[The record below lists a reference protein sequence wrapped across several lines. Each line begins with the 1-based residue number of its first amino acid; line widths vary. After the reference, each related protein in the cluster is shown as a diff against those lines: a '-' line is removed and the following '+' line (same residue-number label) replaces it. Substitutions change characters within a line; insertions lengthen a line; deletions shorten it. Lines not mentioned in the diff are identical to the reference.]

1 LDYKGYI
8 KPRSNDDAP
17 TNEDDHILSLQF
29 SWKGLEKSVGTS
41 FIGVS
46 PEFVMALYTTCFL
59 IGQED
64 NKVNLDTGGDIFGLN
79 IKCYSMARG
88 KIGTTH
94 PEADSHYEE

>member
-1 LDYKGYI
+1 MDYKGYI
-8 KPRSNDDAP
+8 KPRSNNDAP

-64 NKVNLDTGGDIFGLN
+64 NKVNSDTGGDIFGLN